1 MMTKLLVVDDDD
13 SIRTSLEN
21 YLCRNG
27 YEVVLAQD
35 GNEALAVARKNR
47 PDLVVLDVMLPGMNG
62 YECCRRLKEID
73 PALPVIFLSAKG
85 DIVDKATGFGQG
97 GDDYITKPFARQEL
111 VMRIEAVLR
120 RAMPRPAAMSEKIVL
135 GDLTI
140 FPKNYSVLVGGVEA
154 GIRSTASA
162 GLVSR
167 SGIHPSGHL
176 RGGVGWRLARGRE
189 RCGCVHQAYSGED
202 RAGSATS
209 RAFDHGVGR
218 GIQVGVRLS
227 PSTSPMKKG
236 RCPMWGSG
244 LREFGVAAPGY
255 LQQAGTSCLTRSCS
269 SERLASLKRSSV
281 PTR

>member
-97 GDDYITKPFARQEL
+97 GDDYI
-111 VMRIEAVLR
+111 
-120 RAMPRPAAMSEKIVL
+120 
-135 GDLTI
+135 
-140 FPKNYSVLVGGVEA
+140 
-154 GIRSTASA
+154 
-162 GLVSR
+162 SR
-167 SGIHPSGHL
+167 
-176 RGGVGWRLARGRE
+176 
-189 RCGCVHQAYSGED
+189 
-202 RAGSATS
+202 T
-209 RAFDHGVGR
+209 
-218 GIQVGVRLS
+218 
-227 PSTSPMKKG
+227 
-236 RCPMWGSG
+236 
-244 LREFGVAAPGY
+244 
-255 LQQAGTSCLTRSCS
+255 
-269 SERLASLKRSSV
+269 
-281 PTR
+281 

>member
-97 GDDYITKPFARQEL
+97 GDDYITKPLL
-111 VMRIEAVLR
+111 VKSSSCALRRCCVGRCRVLR
-120 RAMPRPAAMSEKIVL
+120 R
-135 GDLTI
+135 
-140 FPKNYSVLVGGVEA
+140 
-154 GIRSTASA
+154 
-162 GLVSR
+162 
-167 SGIHPSGHL
+167 
-176 RGGVGWRLARGRE
+176 
-189 RCGCVHQAYSGED
+189 
-202 RAGSATS
+202 
-209 RAFDHGVGR
+209 
-218 GIQVGVRLS
+218 
-227 PSTSPMKKG
+227 
-236 RCPMWGSG
+236 
-244 LREFGVAAPGY
+244 
-255 LQQAGTSCLTRSCS
+255 
-269 SERLASLKRSSV
+269 
-281 PTR
+281 